1 MNLKKQLK
9 KSVKAVEA
17 GTLQEKATKLVG
29 FPKDVKLNRDG
40 TFAFPDSPGVRA
52 DLLYVLRE
60 KRLALQRQCEMFD
73 KAESA
78 LEQFFIDTLPVSDA
92 TGLLGKRAK
101 VQVNSKTVPTVED
114 WPKFYAHVAKTKSF
128 ELLQRRLNESAVK
141 ERWEDKK
148 AIPGVGTFIAKKV
161 SCTKI

>member
-40 TFAFPDSPGVRA
+40 TFAFPDAAGARA
-52 DLLYVLRE
+52 DILYKLRE
-60 KRLALQRQCEMFD
+60 ARLKLQRQCEQFE
-73 KAESA
+73 KAEA
-78 LEQFFIDTLPVSDA
+78 QLRDYFIDTLPASEA
-92 TGLLGKRAK
+92 SGISGAK
-101 VQVNSKTVPTVED
+101 ARVQIETKNVPQVED
-114 WPKFYAHVAKTKSF
+114 WPKFYGYVAKTKSF